1 MNNMYSSKATIKYK
15 NNIQVVAELDQNISD
30 YYRSL
35 IPKYYYAKP
44 QKAPAHITIVRKN
57 KETPTKM
64 EFWGKHEGRIITFQY
79 EPIIQTD
86 GIYFWMNAYISE
98 IGYIRQELGLPQYRD
113 DRLYGGIQRNEYHI
127 TIANTKAKQ
136 A

>member
-57 KETPTKM
+57 KEIPTKM

-86 GIYFWMNAYISE
+86 GIYFWMNAYSSE

-113 DRLYGGIQRNEYHI
+113 DRLYAGIQRNEYHI

>member
-1 MNNMYSSKATIKYK
+1 MLHTAKAIVAYDE
-15 NNIQVVAELDQNISD
+15 NIQAVANIDQNISD

-44 QKAPAHITIVRKN
+44 QKALAHITIVRKK
-57 KETPTKM
+57 KETPNKM
-64 EFWGKHEGRIITFQY
+64 EFWRKHEGRIITYQY

-86 GIYFWMNAYISE
+86 GIYFWLNAYSSE

-113 DRLYGGIQRNEYHI
+113 DRFYGGVQRNEYHI
-127 TIANTKAKQ
+127 TIGNNK
-136 A
+136 